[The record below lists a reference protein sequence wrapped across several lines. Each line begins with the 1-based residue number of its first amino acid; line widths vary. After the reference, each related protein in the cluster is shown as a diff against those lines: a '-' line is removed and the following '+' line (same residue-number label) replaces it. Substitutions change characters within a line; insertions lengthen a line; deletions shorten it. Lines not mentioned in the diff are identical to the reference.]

1 MKPLKDDSVKKK
13 NNLNKLYAISKKW
26 ISELEFILIEHH
38 FIKELILS
46 HFVDICQENLTSE
59 ANAQYKELEDLTKK
73 INLLK
78 FEIHSHEKKISVL
91 FENDSLNNEI
101 LIRESHKLLVLK
113 FEQINERNKLI
124 KSLVFEMI
132 KDIMKHYKQKKLLA
146 HSVIQSK
153 VDSL

>member
-1 MKPLKDDSVKKK
+1 MKPVIINHSIKKK
-13 NNLNKLYAISKKW
+13 NLNKLYTISKKW
-26 ISELEFILIEHH
+26 ISELEFIVIEHH

-46 HFVDICQENLTSE
+46 HFIDICQENLTSE

-78 FEIHSHEKKISVL
+78 FEIYSHEKKISVL

-101 LIRESHKLLVLK
+101 LIRENHKLLSIK
-113 FEQINERNKLI
+113 FEQLIERNMLI

-132 KDIMKHYKQKKLLA
+132 KDIMKHFKQKKLLA
-146 HSVIQSK
+146 HPVIQSK
-153 VDSL
+153 ADK